1 MVIVKRPDSVI
12 PTKLL
17 VKSVQK
23 PFPLRSKNPLNALM
37 KNVSQ
42 STIRPLHFR

>member
-17 VKSVQK
+17 VRISVQK
-23 PFPLRSKNPLNALM
+23 PFPLRSKNPLNADE
-37 KNVSQ
+37 K
-42 STIRPLHFR
+42 R